1 MSENELQMLMNRLGS
16 ETALS
21 TAEALAVAEAV
32 LAIAQRE
39 SVACAIAGGLAVQLY
54 GYARQTKDVDFI
66 GERGLPLH
74 VARYLTFGGES
85 YDLRLDGKQFVVDW
99 ILRRDKYKRFYQ
111 LALAEA
117 DTLPNGWKIVSPE
130 WLVVL
135 KYIAGRPKD
144 LLDLQWLL
152 QRTGLV
158 NRRKLRASLTQ
169 HLGAEGAEGYLLG
182 LQRFYDLADLAAKR
196 GDGDENESYRET
208 IDEYPEYN

>member
-1 MSENELQMLMNRLGS
+1 MSESELKMLLQRLEGES
-16 ETALS
+16 ALS
-21 TAEALAVAEAV
+21 TTEALAVAEAV

-39 SVACAIAGGLAVQLY
+39 SIACAIAGGLAVQLY

-66 GERGLPLH
+66 SEKGLPLA
-74 VARYLTFGGES
+74 VERYLTFGGES
-85 YDLRLDGKQFVVDW
+85 YTLHLGGKQFTVDW

-117 DTLPNGWKIVSPE
+117 DTLPNGWHIVSPE
-130 WLVVL
+130 WLIVL

-152 QRTGLV
+152 QRPGLV
-158 NRRKLRASLTQ
+158 NRRKLRATLTQ
-169 HLGAEGAEGYLLG
+169 HLGTEGADGYLLG

-196 GDGDENESYRET
+196 NDGDENESYHN
-208 IDEYPEYN
+208 EYPEYND